1 MKHIPALL
9 CLLATLLAPGL
20 ATAQK
25 VYVNFVPT
33 RAGDVT
39 VPAGSLVHVRNTSTG
54 DVTVQVPYQPPVVLR
69 PGESTRLVVNP
80 NPGGST
86 YIDGPDGQWR
96 LTADN

>member
-1 MKHIPALL
+1 MKHFPALL
-9 CLLATLLAPGL
+9 CLLTTLLAPGL

-33 RAGDVT
+33 RPGAVT
-39 VPAGSLVHVRNTSTG
+39 VPAGSLVHVRNTSAG

-69 PGESTRLVVNP
+69 PGESIRLVVNP

-86 YIDGPDGQWR
+86 YIDGPDGRWR